1 MTNEQLIANG
11 PVRAYETSKD
21 EATAAGA
28 IAFFGDKYGDI
39 VRVLEAGVS
48 VELCGGTHVGALG
61 DIGMVK
67 VVTESSIGSNLRR
80 IEAVTGANAV
90 EYVLAHHRTLTAAA
104 SLLGAQPSELVS
116 AIQRKIDEN
125 KALGE
130 ELRSLRAAQ
139 ATSRASEMA
148 ASAQGGVV
156 VSRVDGVTPND
167 LRELALAIRQN
178 AAIKI
183 VVLGGVTDTGGV
195 ALVATVSSDVS
206 VAAGDLIR
214 DAAKAVG
221 GGGGGKGDIATAVA
235 RILRLSMP
243 RSSLRA
249 QLLQRC
255 FPLSMRAV
263 GIDLGSKR
271 IGVST
276 SDASGTLASPHS
288 VIQRGGAR
296 SADHDAIKLVVDE
309 YEAEVVVVGLPVSMN
324 GQMLQ
329 AAQLVLTEVDQ
340 ISQVVGVPVVTF
352 DERKSTVTADHLLMQ
367 NELNAQERRK
377 IIDKVA
383 AAVILQGWLDRRKE
397 QMAQG
402 QTQ

>member
-1 MTNEQLIANG
+1 MHVEKSKRLATAIHHSSTHLLHAALKKVLGEHVQQKGSL
-11 PVRAYETSKD
+11 VDETKLRFDFSHPKPLSKD
-21 EATAAGA
+21 EIASIEEIVNRESLNNLEVKTEVMDLDDAISSGA
-28 IAFFGDKYGDI
+28 QALFGEKYEDE
-39 VRVLEAGVS
+39 VRVLSMGDKSFS

-61 DIGMVK
+61 DIGIVK

-130 ELRSLRAAQ
+130 ELRSLRSVQ

-156 VSRVDGVTPND
+156 VSRVDGVTPNE

-206 VAAGDLIR
+206 VAAGERIR

-221 GGGGGKGDIATAVA
+221 GGGGGKGDIATAGGKDPSA
-235 RILRLSMP
+235 
-243 RSSLRA
+243 
-249 QLLQRC
+249 
-255 FPLSMRAV
+255 
-263 GIDLGSKR
+263 IDAALE
-271 IGVST
+271 
-276 SDASGTLASPHS
+276 L
-288 VIQRGGAR
+288 AR
-296 SADHDAIKLVVDE
+296 SAVAK
-309 YEAEVVVVGLPVSMN
+309 
-324 GQMLQ
+324 
-329 AAQLVLTEVDQ
+329 VL
-340 ISQVVGVPVVTF
+340 
-352 DERKSTVTADHLLMQ
+352 ST
-367 NELNAQERRK
+367 
-377 IIDKVA
+377 
-383 AAVILQGWLDRRKE
+383 
-397 QMAQG
+397 
-402 QTQ
+402 